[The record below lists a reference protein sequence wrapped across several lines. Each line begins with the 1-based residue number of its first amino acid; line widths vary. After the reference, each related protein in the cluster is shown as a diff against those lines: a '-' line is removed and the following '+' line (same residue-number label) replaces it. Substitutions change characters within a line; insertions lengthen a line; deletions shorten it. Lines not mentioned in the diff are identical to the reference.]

1 MHLTAFFV
9 SFFKNYNQR
18 MNRKNGDFLSYD
30 EKYMRLAMQLAG
42 NAIGRTSPNPL
53 VGAVI
58 VKDNR
63 VVGCG
68 WHRKAGTPHAE
79 VHALN
84 QAGELAQGADVYV
97 TLEPCAHYG
106 KTPPCAKAL
115 VEAKVKNV
123 YGGLLDVN
131 PKVAGKGFKI
141 LEDAGIHVEYG
152 FLQDELRKQN
162 EVFFKWI
169 EHKKPF
175 VVLKAAMTL
184 DGKIATATG
193 QSKWITNET
202 SRAYGYK
209 LRDIYDGI
217 MVGINTVIED
227 NPMLTARVD
236 GGKNPIR
243 IVVDSSLKID
253 INANVVQDKSAKTI
267 VATTDK
273 ADKDKILKL
282 QAQNVD
288 VIVVDKDENDKVDIE
303 KLLNILGQQ
312 NICSILVEGGATLSG
327 SFVAKKLVDKVYFF
341 IAPKIVGG
349 KEAKTPVAG
358 TGILNLQEALALKD
372 IQIEKLEED
381 ILIIGRVDKDKV

>member
-1 MHLTAFFV
+1 
-9 SFFKNYNQR
+9 

-243 IVVDSSLKID
+243 IVVDSSLRID

-267 VATTDK
+267 IATTDK

-282 QAQNVD
+282 QAQDVD
-288 VIVVDKDENDKVDIE
+288 VIVVDKDKNDKVDIE
-303 KLLNILGQQ
+303 KLLDILGQQ

-327 SFVAKKLVDKVYFF
+327 SFVARKLVDKVYFF

>member
-1 MHLTAFFV
+1 
-9 SFFKNYNQR
+9 

-175 VVLKAAMTL
+175 IVLKAAMTL

-267 VATTDK
+267 IATTDK

-282 QAQNVD
+282 QAQDVD

-303 KLLNILGQQ
+303 KLLDILGQK

-341 IAPKIVGG
+341 IAPKIIGG

-358 TGILNLQEALALKD
+358 TGILNLQEALTLKD

>member
-1 MHLTAFFV
+1 
-9 SFFKNYNQR
+9 

-115 VEAKVKNV
+115 VKAKVKNV

-175 VVLKAAMTL
+175 IVLKAAMTL
-184 DGKIATATG
+184 DGKITTATG

-243 IVVDSSLKID
+243 IVVDSSLRID

-282 QAQNVD
+282 QAQDVD

-303 KLLNILGQQ
+303 KLLDILGQQ

-327 SFVAKKLVDKVYFF
+327 SFVARKLVDKVYFF

>member
-1 MHLTAFFV
+1 
-9 SFFKNYNQR
+9 

-115 VEAKVKNV
+115 VKAKVKNV

-175 VVLKAAMTL
+175 IVLKAAMTL

-243 IVVDSSLKID
+243 IVVDSSLRID

-282 QAQNVD
+282 QAQDVD

-303 KLLNILGQQ
+303 KLLDILGQQ

-358 TGILNLQEALALKD
+358 TGILILQEALALKD

>member
-1 MHLTAFFV
+1 
-9 SFFKNYNQR
+9 

-227 NPMLTARVD
+227 NPILTARVD

-267 VATTDK
+267 IATTDK

-282 QAQNVD
+282 QAQDVD
-288 VIVVDKDENDKVDIE
+288 VIVVDKDKNDKVDIE
-303 KLLNILGQQ
+303 KLLDILGQQ

-381 ILIIGRVDKDKV
+381 VLIIGRVDKDKV

>member
-1 MHLTAFFV
+1 
-9 SFFKNYNQR
+9 

-106 KTPPCAKAL
+106 KTPSCAKAL

-267 VATTDK
+267 IATTDK

-341 IAPKIVGG
+341 IAPKIIGG

>member
-1 MHLTAFFV
+1 
-9 SFFKNYNQR
+9 

-175 VVLKAAMTL
+175 IVLKAAMTL

-209 LRDIYDGI
+209 LRDTYDGI

-267 VATTDK
+267 IATTDK
-273 ADKDKILKL
+273 ANKDKILKL
-282 QAQNVD
+282 QAQDVD

-303 KLLNILGQQ
+303 KLLDILGQQ

-341 IAPKIVGG
+341 IAPKIIGG

-381 ILIIGRVDKDKV
+381 VLIIGRVDKDKV

>member
-1 MHLTAFFV
+1 
-9 SFFKNYNQR
+9 

-253 INANVVQDKSAKTI
+253 INANLVQDKSAKTI

-341 IAPKIVGG
+341 IAPKIIGG

-358 TGILNLQEALALKD
+358 TGILNLQEALTLKD

>member
-1 MHLTAFFV
+1 
-9 SFFKNYNQR
+9 

-193 QSKWITNET
+193 QSKWITNEI

-273 ADKDKILKL
+273 ANKDKILKL
-282 QAQNVD
+282 QAQDVD

-303 KLLNILGQQ
+303 KLLDILGQQ

-341 IAPKIVGG
+341 IAPKIIGG

>member
-1 MHLTAFFV
+1 
-9 SFFKNYNQR
+9 

-141 LEDAGIHVEYG
+141 LEDTGIHVEYG

-184 DGKIATATG
+184 DGKIATTTG

-267 VATTDK
+267 IATTDK

-282 QAQNVD
+282 QAQDVD
-288 VIVVDKDENDKVDIE
+288 VIVVDKDKNDKVDIE
-303 KLLNILGQQ
+303 KLLDILGQQ

>member
-1 MHLTAFFV
+1 
-9 SFFKNYNQR
+9 

-141 LEDAGIHVEYG
+141 LENAGIHVEYG

-227 NPMLTARVD
+227 NPMLTSRVD

-267 VATTDK
+267 IATTDK
-273 ADKDKILKL
+273 ANKDKILKL
-282 QAQNVD
+282 QAQDVD

-303 KLLNILGQQ
+303 KLLDILGQQNIGQQ

-341 IAPKIVGG
+341 IAPKIIGG

-381 ILIIGRVDKDKV
+381 VLIIGRVDKDKV

>member
-1 MHLTAFFV
+1 
-9 SFFKNYNQR
+9 
-18 MNRKNGDFLSYD
+18 MNRKNGDFLSCD

-106 KTPPCAKAL
+106 KTPPCSKAL

-175 VVLKAAMTL
+175 IVLKAAMTL

-282 QAQNVD
+282 QAQDVD

-303 KLLNILGQQ
+303 KLLDILGQQ

-358 TGILNLQEALALKD
+358 IGILNLQEALALKD

>member
-1 MHLTAFFV
+1 
-9 SFFKNYNQR
+9 

-267 VATTDK
+267 IATTDK

-282 QAQNVD
+282 QAQDVD
-288 VIVVDKDENDKVDIE
+288 VIVGDKDKNDKVDIE
-303 KLLNILGQQ
+303 KLLDILGQQ

>member
-1 MHLTAFFV
+1 
-9 SFFKNYNQR
+9 

-84 QAGELAQGADVYV
+84 QAGELAQDADVYV

-175 VVLKAAMTL
+175 IVLKAAMTL

-341 IAPKIVGG
+341 IAPKIIGG

>member
-1 MHLTAFFV
+1 
-9 SFFKNYNQR
+9 

-227 NPMLTARVD
+227 NPMLTSRVD

-267 VATTDK
+267 IATTDK
-273 ADKDKILKL
+273 ANKDKILKL
-282 QAQNVD
+282 QAQDID

-303 KLLNILGQQ
+303 KLLDILGQQ

-341 IAPKIVGG
+341 IAPKIIGG

-381 ILIIGRVDKDKV
+381 VLIIGRVDKDKV

>member
-1 MHLTAFFV
+1 
-9 SFFKNYNQR
+9 

-175 VVLKAAMTL
+175 IVLKAAMTL

-267 VATTDK
+267 IATTDK
-273 ADKDKILKL
+273 ANKDKILKL
-282 QAQNVD
+282 QAQDVD

-303 KLLNILGQQ
+303 KLLDILGQQ

-327 SFVAKKLVDKVYFF
+327 SFVAKKLVDKVDFF

-381 ILIIGRVDKDKV
+381 VLIIGRVDKDKV

>member
-1 MHLTAFFV
+1 
-9 SFFKNYNQR
+9 

-175 VVLKAAMTL
+175 IVLKAAMTL

-267 VATTDK
+267 IATTDK

-282 QAQNVD
+282 QAQDVD

>member
-1 MHLTAFFV
+1 
-9 SFFKNYNQR
+9 

-106 KTPPCAKAL
+106 KTPPCSKAL

-175 VVLKAAMTL
+175 IVLKAAMTL
-184 DGKIATATG
+184 DGKIATVTG

-243 IVVDSSLKID
+243 IVVDSSLRID

-267 VATTDK
+267 IATTDK

-282 QAQNVD
+282 QAQDVD

-303 KLLNILGQQ
+303 KLLDILGQQ

>member
-1 MHLTAFFV
+1 
-9 SFFKNYNQR
+9 

-30 EKYMRLAMQLAG
+30 EKYMKLAMQLAE

-267 VATTDK
+267 IATTDK

-282 QAQNVD
+282 QAQDVD
-288 VIVVDKDENDKVDIE
+288 VIVVDKDKNDKVDIE
-303 KLLNILGQQ
+303 KLLDILGQQ

>member
-1 MHLTAFFV
+1 
-9 SFFKNYNQR
+9 

-175 VVLKAAMTL
+175 IVLKAAMTL

-267 VATTDK
+267 IATTDK
-273 ADKDKILKL
+273 ADKDKFLKL
-282 QAQNVD
+282 QAQDVD

-303 KLLNILGQQ
+303 KLLDILGQQ

-341 IAPKIVGG
+341 IAPKIIGG

-358 TGILNLQEALALKD
+358 TGILNLQEALTLKD

>member
-1 MHLTAFFV
+1 
-9 SFFKNYNQR
+9 

-106 KTPPCAKAL
+106 KTPPCSKAL

-175 VVLKAAMTL
+175 IVLKAAMTL

-236 GGKNPIR
+236 GGKNLIR

-282 QAQNVD
+282 QAQDVD

-303 KLLNILGQQ
+303 KLLDILGQQ

-358 TGILNLQEALALKD
+358 IGILNLQEALALKD

>member
-1 MHLTAFFV
+1 
-9 SFFKNYNQR
+9 

-106 KTPPCAKAL
+106 KTPPCSKAL

-243 IVVDSSLKID
+243 IVVDSNLKID

-341 IAPKIVGG
+341 IAPKIIGG

>member
-1 MHLTAFFV
+1 
-9 SFFKNYNQR
+9 

-175 VVLKAAMTL
+175 IVLKAAMTL
-184 DGKIATATG
+184 DGKIATATC

-267 VATTDK
+267 IATTDK

-288 VIVVDKDENDKVDIE
+288 VIVVDKDKNDKVDIE
-303 KLLNILGQQ
+303 KLLDILGQQ

-341 IAPKIVGG
+341 IAPKIIGG

-372 IQIEKLEED
+372 IKIEKLEED

>member
-1 MHLTAFFV
+1 
-9 SFFKNYNQR
+9 
-18 MNRKNGDFLSYD
+18 MNRKNGDFLTYD

-227 NPMLTARVD
+227 NPMLTSRVD

-282 QAQNVD
+282 QAQDVD

-303 KLLNILGQQ
+303 KLLDILGQQ

-341 IAPKIVGG
+341 IAPKIIGG

-372 IQIEKLEED
+372 IQIGKLEED

>member
-1 MHLTAFFV
+1 
-9 SFFKNYNQR
+9 

-30 EKYMRLAMQLAG
+30 EKYMKLAMQLAG

-267 VATTDK
+267 IATTDK
-273 ADKDKILKL
+273 ANKDKILKL
-282 QAQNVD
+282 QAQDVD

-303 KLLNILGQQ
+303 KLLDILGQQ

-341 IAPKIVGG
+341 IAPKIIGG
-349 KEAKTPVAG
+349 KEAKTSVAG
-358 TGILNLQEALALKD
+358 TGILNLQEALTLKD
-372 IQIEKLEED
+372 IKIEKLEED

>member
-1 MHLTAFFV
+1 
-9 SFFKNYNQR
+9 

-84 QAGELAQGADVYV
+84 QAGELAQDADVYV

-141 LEDAGIHVEYG
+141 LEDADIHVEYG

-175 VVLKAAMTL
+175 VVLKVAMTL

-267 VATTDK
+267 IATTDK

-282 QAQNVD
+282 QAQDVD

-303 KLLNILGQQ
+303 KLLDILGQQ

-327 SFVAKKLVDKVYFF
+327 SFVARKLVDKVYFF

>member
-1 MHLTAFFV
+1 
-9 SFFKNYNQR
+9 

-175 VVLKAAMTL
+175 IVLKAAMTL

-243 IVVDSSLKID
+243 IVVDSSLRID

-282 QAQNVD
+282 QAQDVD
-288 VIVVDKDENDKVDIE
+288 VIVVDKDEKDKVDIE
-303 KLLNILGQQ
+303 KLLDILGQQ

-341 IAPKIVGG
+341 IAPKIIGG

-358 TGILNLQEALALKD
+358 TGILNLQEALTLKD

>member
-1 MHLTAFFV
+1 
-9 SFFKNYNQR
+9 

-115 VEAKVKNV
+115 VKAKVKNV

-175 VVLKAAMTL
+175 IVLKAAMTL

-267 VATTDK
+267 IATTDK

-282 QAQNVD
+282 QAQDID

-303 KLLNILGQQ
+303 KLLDILGQQ

-341 IAPKIVGG
+341 IAPKIIGG
-349 KEAKTPVAG
+349 KEAKTSVAG
-358 TGILNLQEALALKD
+358 TGILNLQEALTLKD
-372 IQIEKLEED
+372 IKIEKLEED

>member
-1 MHLTAFFV
+1 
-9 SFFKNYNQR
+9 

-30 EKYMRLAMQLAG
+30 EKYMKLAMQLAG

-175 VVLKAAMTL
+175 IVLKAAMTL

-267 VATTDK
+267 IATTDK
-273 ADKDKILKL
+273 ANKDKILKL
-282 QAQNVD
+282 QAQDVD

-303 KLLNILGQQ
+303 KLLDILGQQ

-341 IAPKIVGG
+341 IAPKIIGG

-381 ILIIGRVDKDKV
+381 VLIIGRVDKDKV

>member
-1 MHLTAFFV
+1 
-9 SFFKNYNQR
+9 
-18 MNRKNGDFLSYD
+18 MNRKNGDFLSYN

-175 VVLKAAMTL
+175 IVLKAAMTL

-282 QAQNVD
+282 QAQDVD
-288 VIVVDKDENDKVDIE
+288 VIVVDKDEKDKVDIE
-303 KLLNILGQQ
+303 KLLDILGQQ

-341 IAPKIVGG
+341 IAPKIIGG

-358 TGILNLQEALALKD
+358 TGILNLQEALTLKD

>member
-1 MHLTAFFV
+1 
-9 SFFKNYNQR
+9 

-84 QAGELAQGADVYV
+84 QAGELAQGSDVYV

-106 KTPPCAKAL
+106 KTPPCSKAL

-141 LEDAGIHVEYG
+141 LEDAGIYVEYG

-175 VVLKAAMTL
+175 IVLKAAMTL

-282 QAQNVD
+282 QAQDVD

-303 KLLNILGQQ
+303 KLLDILGQQ

>member
-1 MHLTAFFV
+1 
-9 SFFKNYNQR
+9 

-243 IVVDSSLKID
+243 IVVDSSLRID

-267 VATTDK
+267 IATTDK

-282 QAQNVD
+282 QAQDVD

-303 KLLNILGQQ
+303 KLLDILGQQ

-381 ILIIGRVDKDKV
+381 ILIIGSVDKDKV

>member
-1 MHLTAFFV
+1 
-9 SFFKNYNQR
+9 

-63 VVGCG
+63 IVGCG

-115 VEAKVKNV
+115 VKAKVKNV

-175 VVLKAAMTL
+175 IVLKAAMTL

-243 IVVDSSLKID
+243 IVVDSSLRID

-282 QAQNVD
+282 QAQDVD

-303 KLLNILGQQ
+303 KLLDILGQQ

-327 SFVAKKLVDKVYFF
+327 SFVARKLVDKVYFF

>member
-1 MHLTAFFV
+1 
-9 SFFKNYNQR
+9 

-175 VVLKAAMTL
+175 IVLKAAMTL

-267 VATTDK
+267 IATTDK
-273 ADKDKILKL
+273 ANKDKILKL
-282 QAQNVD
+282 QAQDVD

-303 KLLNILGQQ
+303 KLLDILGQQ
-312 NICSILVEGGATLSG
+312 NICSILIEGGATLSG

-341 IAPKIVGG
+341 IAPKIIGG

-381 ILIIGRVDKDKV
+381 VLIIGRVDKDKV

>member
-1 MHLTAFFV
+1 
-9 SFFKNYNQR
+9 

-106 KTPPCAKAL
+106 KTPPCSKAL

-175 VVLKAAMTL
+175 IILKAAMTL

-282 QAQNVD
+282 QAQDVD

-303 KLLNILGQQ
+303 KLLDILGQQ

-341 IAPKIVGG
+341 IAPKIIGG

-381 ILIIGRVDKDKV
+381 VLIIGRVDKDKV

>member
-1 MHLTAFFV
+1 
-9 SFFKNYNQR
+9 

-79 VHALN
+79 IHALN

-282 QAQNVD
+282 QAQDVD

-303 KLLNILGQQ
+303 KLLDILGQQ

>member
-1 MHLTAFFV
+1 
-9 SFFKNYNQR
+9 

-282 QAQNVD
+282 QAQDVD

-303 KLLNILGQQ
+303 KLLDILGQQ

-341 IAPKIVGG
+341 IAPKIIGG

-358 TGILNLQEALALKD
+358 TGILNLQEALTLKD

>member
-1 MHLTAFFV
+1 
-9 SFFKNYNQR
+9 

-63 VVGCG
+63 IVGCG

-175 VVLKAAMTL
+175 IVLKAAMTL

-243 IVVDSSLKID
+243 IVVDSSLRID

-282 QAQNVD
+282 QAQDVD

-303 KLLNILGQQ
+303 KLLDILGQQ

-327 SFVAKKLVDKVYFF
+327 SFVARKLVDKVYFF

>member
-1 MHLTAFFV
+1 
-9 SFFKNYNQR
+9 

-30 EKYMRLAMQLAG
+30 EKYMKLAMQLAG

-267 VATTDK
+267 IATTDK

-282 QAQNVD
+282 QAQDVD
-288 VIVVDKDENDKVDIE
+288 VIVVDKDKNDKVDIE
-303 KLLNILGQQ
+303 KLLDILGQQ

-372 IQIEKLEED
+372 IQVEKLEED

>member
-1 MHLTAFFV
+1 
-9 SFFKNYNQR
+9 

-227 NPMLTARVD
+227 NPMLTSRVD

-303 KLLNILGQQ
+303 KLLDILGQQ

-341 IAPKIVGG
+341 IAPKIIGG

-381 ILIIGRVDKDKV
+381 VLIIGRVDKDKV